1 MFSITTTNSAVVA
14 LKQPQARCQTSE
26 HSHVLLFSH
35 PVLYR
40 RECTNKA
47 LFTWTLHFRY
57 AHIYMKL
64 VFPISF
70 ICHEIVFSFFKFNN
84 NIQINIKTILSSQVV
99 WKEAVDY
106 IGLWATVCDSEPS
119 FGGKDPESGGVGA
132 LGHQSFGSF
141 KHDRTACET
150 VTGRV
155 WKALG
160 WACWDLA
167 ELTCTQP
174 HGLQLPLQIAGER
187 RLTSCPVLFQGLPA
201 QRTNLEKKAGSRK
214 MMWEILR
221 INFA

>member
-106 IGLWATVCDSEPS
+106 IWLVGYSLWLWTKLRREGSRIRWGGCTGTPELRLFQTWQDSLWDCHREGVEGTGLGVLR
-119 FGGKDPESGGVGA
+119 SG
-132 LGHQSFGSF
+132 
-141 KHDRTACET
+141 RTHMYSASWT
-150 VTGRV
+150 T
-155 WKALG
+155 AS
-160 WACWDLA
+160 LA
-167 ELTCTQP
+167 NSRWEE
-174 HGLQLPLQIAGER
+174 IDIMSSIISR
-187 RLTSCPVLFQGLPA
+187 TSCSENKPWK
-201 QRTNLEKKAGSRK
+201 ESRK
-214 MMWEILR
+214 QPRHGAIGPQLGP
-221 INFA
+221 